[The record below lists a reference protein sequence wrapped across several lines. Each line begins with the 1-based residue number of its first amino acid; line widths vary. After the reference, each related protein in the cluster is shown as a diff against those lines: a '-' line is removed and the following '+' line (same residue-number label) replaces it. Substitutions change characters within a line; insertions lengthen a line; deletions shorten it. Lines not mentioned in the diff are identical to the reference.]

1 MSIRNEEGA
10 LRIPEKGEGRRPLL
24 CGRGAGGQGREE
36 GRRGCGRGGRVTSS
50 STPSPKETLRRNVR
64 GGDDCGARRSELEL
78 GLAPRTGPSGDEES
92 EDLLRD
98 EGEREM
104 VAARTSSKS
113 LVGGALISAQVKGRL
128 ITRRRIGE
136 AGLASGGGGRW
147 RCAKQAV
154 SDLLAG
160 GSGRCFGQPWRAVT
174 SSSVFNEAWTTGGT
188 TAGLSDSRERAT
200 KIGRGLGE
208 SYRVDARSSLSSLP
222 SLVSHPSPPVLYFST
237 STRFGHEEALFIDML
252 SCISI
257 RRARICASYSSTEI
271 KVGSK
276 APYPRLIFFTLC
288 TIGILTLG
296 HGW

>member
-1 MSIRNEEGA
+1 MWQG
-10 LRIPEKGEGRRPLL
+10 GGRPRE
-24 CGRGAGGQGREE
+24 EE

-50 STPSPKETLRRNVR
+50 STPSPKETLRRKPVR
-64 GGDDCGARRSELEL
+64 TATCSRSELEL

-92 EDLLRD
+92 EDLLED
-98 EGEREM
+98 EGEREL

-113 LVGGALISAQVKGRL
+113 LVGDVLISAQAKGRL

-154 SDLLAG
+154 SDRLAG

-188 TAGLSDSRERAT
+188 TAGLSDCERAT

-222 SLVSHPSPPVLYFST
+222 SLKSHPSPPVLYFST
-237 STRFGHEEALFIDML
+237 STRFGHEEALFIEML
-252 SCISI
+252 
-257 RRARICASYSSTEI
+257 T
-271 KVGSK
+271 
-276 APYPRLIFFTLC
+276 PYPIYFGVHESDLPREGRFQRRRTP
-288 TIGILTLG
+288 
-296 HGW
+296 

>member
-1 MSIRNEEGA
+1 
-10 LRIPEKGEGRRPLL
+10 
-24 CGRGAGGQGREE
+24 
-36 GRRGCGRGGRVTSS
+36 
-50 STPSPKETLRRNVR
+50 LRRYVR

-92 EDLLRD
+92 EDLLED

-113 LVGGALISAQVKGRL
+113 LVGGALISAQAKGRL

-188 TAGLSDSRERAT
+188 TAGLSDCERAT

-222 SLVSHPSPPVLYFST
+222 SLKSHPSPPVLYFST
-237 STRFGHEEALFIDML
+237 STRFGHEEALFIEML
-252 SCISI
+252 SRYPILACTNLTYLGTE
-257 RRARICASYSSTEI
+257 RRS
-271 KVGSK
+271 VPK
-276 APYPRLIFFTLC
+276 APYPVIYFLLAEGKICLSTHP
-288 TIGILTLG
+288 LT
-296 HGW
+296 HEKEKI